1 MAAGASWKLITFL
14 LERSLPE
21 QEKVKIASISRR
33 DKQLSPSG
41 VRTKQEMGKMSR
53 GTSNV

>member
-14 LERSLPE
+14 LERSVPE